1 MLMMEEEGIG
11 GGGRVGGFETV
22 DEAGETGE
30 SGVILGE
37 MLCLFFL

>member
-1 MLMMEEEGIG
+1 MGFEEEGELG
-11 GGGRVGGFETV
+11 VLETV